1 MSGSFPTRAK
11 NLVLEWLELHREEL
25 REDWKLAELRKP
37 LKKIE
42 PLE

>member
-1 MSGSFPTRAK
+1 
-11 NLVLEWLELHREEL
+11 VLEWLELHRDEL
-25 REDWKLAELRKP
+25 SEDWKLAELRKP